1 MVRAQRVCTILG
13 QVDFYPQ
20 MGGEFSDRQL
30 VYVLVGLRVMHV
42 LRDVCASAIQ
52 VATELMRSKMNDEI
66 LDALLA
72 GFPLPSL
79 AIDRTERIIAA
90 NIEALTLINQQARG
104 QNYVTMLRQPA
115 LLDAIETTLTD
126 GKARS
131 TQYLSNDGAQDT
143 AFRVS
148 CRTVQGLGQGAA
160 GVVLVSFEDMT
171 DKEQAGQMRRDFVA
185 NVSHEL
191 RTPLTAL
198 MGFIETLRG
207 AARNDPEA
215 GARFLDIMQ
224 NEAERMNRL
233 VGDLMSLNRVEGDER
248 VRPTQSV
255 VLNDILNST
264 LHTLQPLAR
273 EGDVTFETEFPDIPV
288 TMIAD
293 GDQLKQ
299 VFTNII
305 MNAIKY
311 GGSGGRVTL
320 RMTESVREPV
330 LRAPG
335 VRIQIIDYGAGI
347 DPIHLP
353 RLTER
358 FYRADDHRSRALG
371 GTGLGL
377 AIVKHIINRHRGRL
391 RIESELGKGTT
402 FTVILPIH
410 EDL

>member
-1 MVRAQRVCTILG
+1 
-13 QVDFYPQ
+13 
-20 MGGEFSDRQL
+20 
-30 VYVLVGLRVMHV
+30 
-42 LRDVCASAIQ
+42 
-52 VATELMRSKMNDEI
+52 MNDEI

-90 NIEALTLINQQARG
+90 NTEALTLINQQARG

-126 GKARS
+126 GMARS

-148 CRTVQGLGQGAA
+148 CRAVQGLGQDMA
-160 GVVLVSFEDMT
+160 GVVFVSFEDIT
-171 DKEQAGQMRRDFVA
+171 DTEQAGQMRRDFVA

-207 AARNDPEA
+207 PARNDPEA

-233 VGDLMSLNRVEGDER
+233 VGDLM
-248 VRPTQSV
+248 
-255 VLNDILNST
+255 
-264 LHTLQPLAR
+264 
-273 EGDVTFETEFPDIPV
+273 
-288 TMIAD
+288 
-293 GDQLKQ
+293 
-299 VFTNII
+299 
-305 MNAIKY
+305 NAIKY

-320 RMTESVREPV
+320 QMTESAREPV

-347 DPIHLP
+347 DSIHLP

-391 RIESELGKGTT
+391 RVESELGKGTT

-410 EDL
+410 EGL